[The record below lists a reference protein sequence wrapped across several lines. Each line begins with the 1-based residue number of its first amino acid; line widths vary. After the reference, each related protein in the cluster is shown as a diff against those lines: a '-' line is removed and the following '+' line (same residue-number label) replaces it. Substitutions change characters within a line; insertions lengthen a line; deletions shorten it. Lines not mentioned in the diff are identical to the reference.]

1 MGKLSTNSN
10 ANVSQSEQTVDQDVV
25 KEISYRMDT
34 AIEIIDYEPRYEEWY
49 VFIEN
54 RGFAGFDSP
63 WTKSSPVKSYPSDIL
78 KTYMASMEN
87 MIVGLASLT
96 EWLSF
101 RSQNDNIEEGAVE
114 LNSIG
119 VLPEYRG
126 RGVGSELLEAVKQW
140 SRKQGYQRIYA
151 FVIGDVRWDL
161 HRFYRHAGYELVEQ
175 WLELENTQGHTI
187 DVLIEDYWHNP
198 DYLKQK
204 IINRGYIYCLHL
216 TCNEH

>member
-1 MGKLSTNSN
+1 METS
-10 ANVSQSEQTVDQDVV
+10 
-25 KEISYRMDT
+25 
-34 AIEIIDYEPRYEEWY
+34 IEIIDYKPQYEEWY

-63 WTKSSPVKSYPSDIL
+63 WTKSSPVQKYPDNIL
-78 KTYMASMEN
+78 KTYLARMEN

-101 RSQNDNIEEGAVE
+101 RPLDNNIEMGAVE

-126 RGVGSELLEAVKQW
+126 RGVGSKLLEAVKQW

-151 FVIGDVRWDL
+151 FIMGDVRWDL
-161 HRFYRHAGYELVEQ
+161 HRFYRRAGYELVEQ
-175 WLELENTQGHTI
+175 WLELENTQGQTT
-187 DVLIEDYWHNP
+187 DVRIEDYWRNP
-198 DYLKQK
+198 DYLKRK
-204 IINRGYIYCLHL
+204 IIDRGYIYCL
-216 TCNEH
+216 NINRSEH